1 MAGYFSF
8 NKLVTTHLV
17 RAFYFLGF
25 IVLTAGGIALAVWAG
40 MRLQSGA
47 LPTRIGEYYIA
58 AGVGALIVG
67 NLVWRVFC
75 ENWILLFNM
84 HRLLASIE
92 RNAKY
97 TDAEPAVQL
106 VSVPGEEKRESVER
120 EVKQESVE
128 PENKRFKVATSS
140 VLGLSG
146 SS

>member
-8 NKLVTTHLV
+8 DKLITTYLV
-17 RAFYFLGF
+17 KTIYFLGF
-25 IVLTAGGIALAVWAG
+25 IVLTAGGVALAVWAG

-75 ENWILLFNM
+75 ENWVLLFDM

-92 RNAKY
+92 RNAKL
-97 TDAEPAVQL
+97 TEAEPGVKPA
-106 VSVPGEEKRESVER
+106 SVVAEEKRESVER
-120 EVKQESVE
+120 GVKQESAE

>member
-8 NKLVTTHLV
+8 DKLITTYLV
-17 RAFYFLGF
+17 KTIYFLGF

-75 ENWILLFNM
+75 ENWVLLFNM

-92 RNAKY
+92 RNAKPID
-97 TDAEPAVQL
+97 TEPGVKPA
-106 VSVPGEEKRESVER
+106 SVVAEEKRESVER
-120 EVKQESVE
+120 EVKQESAE
-128 PENKRFKVATSS
+128 PENKRFKVAASS
-140 VLGLSG
+140 VLGLS
-146 SS
+146 SSS

>member
-8 NKLVTTHLV
+8 NKLITTQLV
-17 RAFYFLGF
+17 KAFYFLGF

-92 RNAKY
+92 QNAKH
-97 TDAEPAVQL
+97 TDAGMKLAGVAADEK
-106 VSVPGEEKRESVER
+106 GEGVER
-120 EVKQESVE
+120 EVKQEKVE